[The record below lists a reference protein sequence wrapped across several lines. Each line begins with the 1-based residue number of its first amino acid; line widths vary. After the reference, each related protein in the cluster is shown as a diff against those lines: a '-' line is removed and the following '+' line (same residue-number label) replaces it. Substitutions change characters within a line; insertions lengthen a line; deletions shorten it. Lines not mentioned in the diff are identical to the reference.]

1 MTDAQKMVYR
11 RPVPWNCMS
20 DNIMTTDD
28 QKRAA
33 AWAAVEEVRSGMLV
47 GLGTGSTAAHAVRR
61 LGDMVRE
68 GLRIRAVATSVATE
82 NLAKAM
88 GIPLL
93 DFASIDAVDLAID
106 GVDEIDDRLFAIK
119 GAGGAMLREKI
130 IAAAARRM
138 IVIADASK
146 RSAAIGR
153 APVPVE
159 VLPFARGFVRAQLDR
174 LGAQTALRLS
184 NGAPF
189 RTDQDNLVVDC
200 VFAALSDAKGLA
212 ASIAEIPGA
221 LGHGLFL
228 IEVDTAYIGGDN
240 GVIRL
245 DRPAA

>member
-1 MTDAQKMVYR
+1 
-11 RPVPWNCMS
+11 MS
-20 DNIMTTDD
+20 DDIIAPDS
-28 QKRAA
+28 QKRSA

-61 LGDMVRE
+61 LGDLVRE

-82 NLAKAM
+82 NLAQAM
-88 GIPLL
+88 GIPLV
-93 DFASIDAVDLAID
+93 DFADIDAIDLAID
-106 GVDEIDDRLFAIK
+106 GADEIDDRLFAIK

-130 IAAAARRM
+130 VAAAAHRM
-138 IVIADASK
+138 IVIVDASK
-146 RSAAIGR
+146 RCAAIGR

-159 VLPFARGFVRAQLDR
+159 ILPFAQAFVRAQLDR
-174 LGAQTALRLS
+174 LGAQTALRLRD
-184 NGAPF
+184 GKPF

-200 VFAALSDAKGLA
+200 VFAALPDPAGVA
-212 ASIAEIPGA
+212 GRIAEIPGA

-228 IEVDTAYIGGDN
+228 TEVDSAYIGGEN